1 MNLNRLSLA
10 SLSLFG
16 LSARCG
22 SISKGAELSRM
33 AVGAASKRIADL
45 EAAVGTPLFE
55 RHSRGVSLTPAGQ
68 ALQRH
73 ARRILGDVEEMV
85 AELSDHA
92 RGVVGAVRL
101 WANTSAVTQ
110 FLPRDLSAFAELHP
124 AVAIEM
130 REQDSRD
137 IVMAVLEGR
146 ADVGIFADLTA
157 PLGLPTRVYRRDRLV
172 LVAPADHALAGEK
185 QIRFAEAQRHDFVGL
200 SQGTSLAERV
210 ALHAESEAPL
220 RVRIQVRSFDAIC
233 QMVSAGFGLAVLPE
247 GAATPLA
254 RSLGLATIGIREPWA
269 QRELLLA
276 VRDFEAMPRVT
287 RALVEHLLPA
297 ESERRDAVQ
306 SEKRR

>member
-1 MNLNRLSLA
+1 
-10 SLSLFG
+10 
-16 LSARCG
+16 
-22 SISKGAELSRM
+22 
-33 AVGAASKRIADL
+33 
-45 EAAVGTPLFE
+45 
-55 RHSRGVSLTPAGQ
+55 
-68 ALQRH
+68 
-73 ARRILGDVEEMV
+73 MV

-157 PLGLPTRVYRRDRLV
+157 PLGLPTRGLPAGPPGAGGPGRPCPGRR
-172 LVAPADHALAGEK
+172 EK
-185 QIRFAEAQRHDFVGL
+185 QIRFAEAQRHHFVGL

-254 RSLGLATIGIREPWA
+254 RSLETATIGIREPWA

-276 VRDFEAMPRVT
+276 VQDFEAMPRVT

-297 ESERRDAVQ
+297 ESEERRDAVQ